1 MRNAAALVIAAT
13 LASLTTDA
21 VATQL
26 DQQSLVTTGI
36 SGFAGKPSEAR
47 VVDIKE
53 AAVTRVL
60 WREHWDKP
68 CQVTITG
75 KDPDDARPTVDIGA
89 YICLGGGAP
98 LSAREVSFEGNPR
111 YFVRGISVC
120 TNNRDNHHL
129 KGMEIVAT
137 RPQPDSTTVETVTVT
152 DKASH
157 PNCATW
163 HPAVFCAANMVAN
176 GISLEVEDKAIVGMR
191 LRCVARMN

>member
-26 DQQSLVTTGI
+26 DQQSLVMTGI
-36 SGFAGKPSEAR
+36 SGFAGKPSEAQ

-53 AAVTRVL
+53 AAVTRVT

-98 LSAREVSFEGNPR
+98 LSTREVFFEGNPR

-120 TNNRDNHHL
+120 TNNRDNHL
-129 KGMEIVAT
+129 MKGIEIVAT
-137 RPQPDSTTVETVTVT
+137 RLQP
-152 DKASH
+152 AQ
-157 PNCATW
+157 
-163 HPAVFCAANMVAN
+163 
-176 GISLEVEDKAIVGMR
+176 
-191 LRCVARMN
+191 